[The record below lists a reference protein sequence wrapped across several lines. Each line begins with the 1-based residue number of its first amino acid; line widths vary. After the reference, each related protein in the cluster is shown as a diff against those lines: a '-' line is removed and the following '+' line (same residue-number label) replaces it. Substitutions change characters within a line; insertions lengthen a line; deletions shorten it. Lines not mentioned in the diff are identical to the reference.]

1 MAADQASPQV
11 SGLYFCGIKM
21 QLHTIRKTEISLSGD
36 ELDTMREI
44 LKLAHERLRN
54 APLIQM
60 SGSPLERQAGLVGP
74 DLFRVKTMLQQM
86 GAHLGAH
93 LPYDSEPDNEPEESS
108 FLITLVK
115 A

>member
-1 MAADQASPQV
+1 
-11 SGLYFCGIKM
+11 M
-21 QLHTIRKTEISLSGD
+21 QLNTIRKTDISLHGT
-36 ELDTMREI
+36 ELDTMCEI

-74 DLFRVKTMLQQM
+74 DLFRVKTMLQEM
-86 GAHLGAH
+86 GAHFGAH
-93 LPYDSEPDNEPEESS
+93 LPYESEPDNEPEESN

-115 A
+115 S

>member
-1 MAADQASPQV
+1 
-11 SGLYFCGIKM
+11 M
-21 QLHTIRKTEISLSGD
+21 QLHTIRKTDISLSGD

-44 LKLAHERLRN
+44 LKLAHKRLRN
-54 APLIQM
+54 APLVQM

-74 DLFRVKTMLQQM
+74 ELFRVKTMLQQM